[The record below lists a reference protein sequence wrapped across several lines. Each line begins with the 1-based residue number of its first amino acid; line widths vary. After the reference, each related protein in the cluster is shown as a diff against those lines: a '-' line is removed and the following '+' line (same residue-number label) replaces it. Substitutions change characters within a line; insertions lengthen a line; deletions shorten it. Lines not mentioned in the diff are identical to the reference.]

1 MKRYYTVLFLIIGFL
16 GFELFIAGCYIPK
29 NVRLDPYSETFYKK
43 ARLLMTKQ
51 EEEVFL
57 NLPDVKSRKEFIKEF
72 WEIRDPNP
80 YTEINE
86 YKVEIERRFEYASR
100 YFKEGGMPG
109 WNTDRGR
116 IYILLGP
123 PDNVRD
129 YPMLSGYYKGV
140 KIWLYGN
147 YRLALQF
154 VDKDGSGRY
163 ELITYNSDLLDAI
176 EMAKYTLMGGSEVKF
191 VVKPINFKLKYFSD
205 KKEVEIKIPVKSL
218 LLKEKNG
225 REIIKIRVEFLLYF
239 EDKTFSKLIRE
250 KSLEL
255 DKEEVLR
262 MKYIVVKFPLIIK
275 KKGKVHLDTIVTDL
289 NSGFR
294 GRKIFKIKN

>member
-1 MKRYYTVLFLIIGFL
+1 MKKFFSILFLVIGFI
-16 GFELFIAGCYIPK
+16 GFELFTIGCYIPR
-29 NVRLDPYSETFYKK
+29 NVKLDPYSEAFYKR

-57 NLPDVKSRKEFIKEF
+57 NLPDAKSRKEFIKEF

-80 YTEINE
+80 YTEVNE
-86 YKVEIERRFEYASR
+86 YKVEIEKRFEYASR

-116 IYILLGP
+116 IFILLGP
-123 PDNVRD
+123 PDSVRD

-140 KIWLYGN
+140 QVWLYGN

-154 VDKDGSGRY
+154 VDKDGDGRY
-163 ELITYNSDLLDAI
+163 ELITYSSELLDAI
-176 EMAKYTLMGGSEVKF
+176 DMAKYTLMGGSEVKV
-191 VVKPINFKLKYFSD
+191 VVKPINFKLKYFPD
-205 KKEVEIKIPVKSL
+205 KKEVEIKIPLKSL

-225 REIIKIRVEFLLYF
+225 KEMIKIRVEFLLYF
-239 EDKTFSKLIRE
+239 EDKTFYKIVRE
-250 KSLEL
+250 KSLALE
-255 DKEEVLR
+255 KEKVLG
-262 MKYIVVKFPLIIK
+262 MKYIVMNFPLIIK
-275 KKGKVHLDTIVTDL
+275 KKGKVHLDTIITDL